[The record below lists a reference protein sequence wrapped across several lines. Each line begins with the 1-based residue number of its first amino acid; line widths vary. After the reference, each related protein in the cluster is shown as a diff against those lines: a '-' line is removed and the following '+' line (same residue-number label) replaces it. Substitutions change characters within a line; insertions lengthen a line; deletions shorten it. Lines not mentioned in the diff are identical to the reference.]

1 MTLDKESFEESP
13 ESLNSA
19 HVSSSQELG
28 DSSLAWF
35 PYDRPNRPDRP
46 SRFKIF
52 RDDPD
57 DWGDW

>member
-1 MTLDKESFEESP
+1 MRYATSSVLEHITSSKKRERRCKLSHDK
-13 ESLNSA
+13 
-19 HVSSSQELG
+19 
-28 DSSLAWF
+28 AWF
-35 PYDRPNRPDRP
+35 PYNRPDRPDRP